1 MEIDSIIVESVSV
14 PPRLRQLDENKVKAL
29 AASMESIGL
38 QQPITVFDPNGEQT
52 NLVAGHHRLAAAR
65 LLGWEDIP
73 GIWTDAA
80 DLDRQLWEIDENL
93 IRSELTELERADH
106 LKRRKEIFDARSSAE
121 KIPTTQTSKRG
132 RKGEGRPK
140 EFDQDTAD
148 KTGLDKSTIRKSRT
162 RAERIVPEVQEAIK
176 AAEPN
181 TPLAKAADVGVEL
194 DAVAALKPQ
203 EQKDAVEM
211 IEAGSATSFRDARD
225 FIQGDEEER
234 KADQLN
240 KEMSRLLR
248 LWNSVSQ
255 ETRDRFLQ
263 TIEAGK

>member
-1 MEIDSIIVESVSV
+1 MLVFGFSRAGRAAAPVQRHQASTGAQASKPERRG
-14 PPRLRQLDENKVKAL
+14 PPSRWHTLTWPD
-29 AASMESIGL
+29 G
-38 QQPITVFDPNGEQT
+38 
-52 NLVAGHHRLAAAR
+52 LAAAR
-65 LLGWEDIP
+65 RLGWSHISCSLIEGD
-73 GIWTDAA
+73 

-106 LKRRKEIFDARSSAE
+106 LKRRKEIFDAQRSAE
-121 KIPTTQTSKRG
+121 KIPTSRVNKA
-132 RKGEGRPK
+132 
-140 EFDQDTAD
+140 FDADTAD

-225 FIQGDEEER
+225 FIQGDEGER